1 MEHIDVAV
9 IGGGRSGLA
18 TARALLGRGLRP
30 MVVEASDRT
39 GRCCRVWRSS
49 RSRCCMLPA
58 TAAHPR
64 HRRPTGGGRGR
75 KRAAQIAAP

>member
-39 GRCCRVWRSS
+39 AGAAGSGGVHGAGAACCR
-49 RSRCCMLPA
+49 LPQP
-58 TAAHPR
+58 TPL

>member
-49 RSRCCMLPA
+49 PSRCCSCRLPQPS
-58 TAAHPR
+58 PR

-75 KRAAQIAAP
+75 

>member
-58 TAAHPR
+58 TAAHP
-64 HRRPTGGGRGR
+64 PSP
-75 KRAAQIAAP
+75 AADRWWSGP